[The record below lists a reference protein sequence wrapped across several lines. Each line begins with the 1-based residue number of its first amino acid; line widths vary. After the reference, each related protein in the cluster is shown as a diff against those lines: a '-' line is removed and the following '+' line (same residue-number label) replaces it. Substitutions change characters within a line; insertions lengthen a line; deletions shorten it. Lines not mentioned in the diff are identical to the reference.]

1 MSKIK
6 LEDLVSK
13 LKTAGILSPPS
24 RFSPPNFA
32 LSHSNI
38 SDRIKTS
45 DLYIDPMTQRKI
57 DKSRGKKIN
66 KIAGDFDSYKFGMPL
81 VTQDIDGTY
90 FVVDGQGRSI
100 AAVLVA
106 LDEIPCQILLKPNV
120 TASGS
125 EFRGEIYITQNDN
138 VETLSGW
145 QLHDV
150 AQNLPNPH
158 SKSAK
163 HQVYRARDIKN
174 LLTKLNNNSN
184 GWTFGYHIDANSSR
198 TKYTVDLT
206 KSYEYVVNGIIR
218 PTHNIECGLGAG
230 DRTAKS
236 LEAALNVFAEYL
248 PEQVVVGQNL
258 DVFTYYI
265 KQTTCELRNNRNL
278 RDVTNA
284 EINDAAKRLCY
295 ILHYH
300 NCLKKVSDP
309 YHILKHQE
317 LKELLGTTNKAN
329 NEVAIIGDIKL
340 KELWATILKSKQ
352 FSTEQYNRFTTKFT
366 IV

>member
-6 LEDLVSK
+6 LVDLVNK
-13 LKTAGILSPPS
+13 LKTAGILSAPS
-24 RFSPPNFA
+24 VELPNFA

-38 SDRIKTS
+38 SGRIKLS
-45 DLYIDPMTQRKI
+45 DLYIEDKTQRKI
-57 DKSRGKKIN
+57 DKNRGKKIN
-66 KIAGDFDSYKFGMPL
+66 KIAGGFDPYKFGMPL
-81 VTQDIDGTY
+81 VTQDVNGTY
-90 FVVDGQGRSI
+90 FVVDGQGRAI

-106 LDEIPCQILLKPNV
+106 LDEIPCQIVLKPNA
-120 TASGS
+120 TGSDS
-125 EFRGEIYITQNDN
+125 EFQGEIFITQNDN
-138 VETLSGW
+138 VEAVSGW

-150 AQNLPNPH
+150 AKELTGAPQL
-158 SKSAK
+158 KSAK
-163 HQVYRARDIKN
+163 HQVNKAKDIKN

-206 KSYEYVVNGIIR
+206 KSYQYVVNGVIR
-218 PTHNIECGLGAG
+218 PTHNIECGLRAS

-295 ILHYH
+295 ILHYY
-300 NCLKKVSDP
+300 NCLKKVADP

-329 NEVAIIGDIKL
+329 KDVAITGDIKL
-340 KELWATILKSKQ
+340 KELWAMVLKSKQ